1 MPDYDEMAERMQQQ
15 LDENHGFLA
24 WLDVRVEA
32 VREGRVVLTI
42 PFDEKLTNV
51 GEPPTIQ
58 GGVAATLVDVAGG
71 LALRTDIEDAGPRQ
85 AVATIS
91 LNVNYL
97 RRAAGDLRAT
107 GEIVRAGGSVGVAD
121 VVVESENQGETVEVA
136 TGQPTF
142 RLFR

>member
-15 LDENHGFLA
+15 LDEKHGFLS
-24 WLDVRVEA
+24 WLDVRVA
-32 VREGRVVLTI
+32 DVSAGRVVVTI

-71 LALRTDIEDAGPRQ
+71 LALRTDIEDAGSRQ
-85 AVATIS
+85 GVATIS

-107 GEIVRAGGSVGVAD
+107 GEIVRAGDSVGVAD
-121 VVVESENQGETVEVA
+121 VVVESENGGNSVEVA

>member
-1 MPDYDEMAERMQQQ
+1 MTDYDEMAERVQRQ

-24 WLDVRVEA
+24 FLDVRVEE
-32 VREGRVVLTI
+32 VREGRVVLTV

-71 LALRTDIEDAGPRQ
+71 LALRTDIEDAGPGPG
-85 AVATIS
+85 VATIS

-121 VVVESENQGETVEVA
+121 VVVESENDGTSVEVA